1 MAAPHEASIDRSTT
15 NTPPSNPST
24 PAMSAHQNDELEKG
38 PRSADPQNLADA
50 QEPEK
55 NKTAPAGPPPNAPL
69 GPPPDGGLQAW
80 MTVTGAFCG
89 LFVSFGWINCE

>member
-1 MAAPHEASIDRSTT
+1 
-15 NTPPSNPST
+15 
-24 PAMSAHQNDELEKG
+24 MSDHHNDELEKG
-38 PRSADPQNLADA
+38 PRSADPQNVADA
-50 QEPEK
+50 REPEK
-55 NKTAPAGPPPNAPL
+55 NTAPAGPPPNAPL